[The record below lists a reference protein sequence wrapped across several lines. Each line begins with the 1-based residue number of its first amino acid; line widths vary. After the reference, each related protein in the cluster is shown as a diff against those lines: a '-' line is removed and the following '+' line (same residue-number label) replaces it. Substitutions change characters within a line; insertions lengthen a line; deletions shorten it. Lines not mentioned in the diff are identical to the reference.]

1 MARTK
6 KILKT
11 KKNLKMRRKNFKKI
25 TRKNIRRG
33 GQLTPLSDISTNSS
47 IHDLD
52 DYDEPSNNTTVEST
66 MSEYIAPV
74 ASGPAQV
81 ATNLLGQFN
90 AASDEDNQIN
100 DSNNTSMPSEAS
112 SENSFSNVATS
123 FGNLGHGGKRQRER
137 ESKGGKKTRKQ
148 KKHLMR

>member
-1 MARTK
+1 MAR
-6 KILKT
+6 T
-11 KKNLKMRRKNFKKI
+11 KKNLKMRRKNVKKN

-100 DSNNTSMPSEAS
+100 DSNNTSMASDES

-137 ESKGGKKTRKQ
+137 KSKGGKKTRKQ
-148 KKHLMR
+148 KKRLMR